1 MSNAVGRYCSLHG
14 LQEVTNLQAG
24 MDFRKPEYR
33 REVFL
38 RFYEFQL
45 RYRSHPGCVY
55 YLFPYLF
62 DKYRMTAEQKLW
74 FVFLNGNTQHPPTTL
89 TIWRKFPDL
98 PKSVDKLEKWFNA
111 NYTKLAFDTDRR
123 YQKSSFITSVKCYM
137 ALCRGDQR
145 AYFNKLLG
153 GRAGDEEFSFRGA
166 WAAVRKDFH
175 SFGRLSTFSY
185 LEYLRIAGLQLDCDQ
200 LFLTDMAGSKSHR
213 NGLAKVLGRD
223 DLDWHKSTGFDG
235 AYAPGQVDWLT
246 EEGTALRD
254 EARKRFKR
262 SNFAHDVGY
271 FTMES
276 ALCTYKSWSRP
287 NRRYPNVYNDM
298 LHDRI
303 KLAERTMPSEDYSD
317 FWDARKV
324 WLPKVLRLE
333 DNPSDPGLCS
343 TKQNHYRHTGQ
354 VIVMDM
360 DWPCFANDFMET
372 QANVLQR
379 RRG

>member
-1 MSNAVGRYCSLHG
+1 MSTDAGRYCTLHG

-38 RFYEFQL
+38 RFYEFHL

-62 DKYRMTAEQKLW
+62 DKHRMTAEQKLW
-74 FVFLNGNTQHPPTTL
+74 FVFINGNTQHPPTTL

-98 PKSVDKLEKWFNA
+98 PKTVARLSTLTSWFNA

-123 YQKSSFITSVKCYM
+123 YQKSSFIPSVECYRQ
-137 ALCRGDQR
+137 LVDGDQR
-145 AYFNKLLG
+145 AYFNALLG
-153 GRAGDEEFSFRGA
+153 GPRDEEFSFRAA
-166 WAAVRKDFH
+166 WATVRKDFH

-200 LFLTDMAGSKSHR
+200 LFLSDMAGSKSHR

-235 AYAPGQVDWLT
+235 KYAPGQVEWLG
-246 EEGTALRD
+246 EEGIMLRA
-254 EARKRFKR
+254 EARKRFKKT
-262 SNFAHDVGY
+262 SFAQDVGY
-271 FTMES
+271 FTLES

-324 WLPKVLRLE
+324 WLPKQLRLE
-333 DNPSDPGLCS
+333 DNPRDPGLCS
-343 TKQNHYRHTGQ
+343 AKQNHYRNTGQ

-360 DWPCFANDFMET
+360 DWPCFANDFMESK
-372 QANVLQR
+372 
-379 RRG
+379 